1 MRDLILLFLICFYSV
16 FLMVF
21 FLDVL
26 VNSNMFTTLFE
37 YITFKELIAINF
49 ILGYIISIVLESFKI
64 YQKLLD
70 YYDVSRQFAA
80 ILIHMVI
87 YTLIPA
93 GAIIVALYVL
103 YYSRVKLITFF
114 KNKGQ
119 RV

>member
-1 MRDLILLFLICFYSV
+1 MRDLILLFLICFYTI

-21 FLDVL
+21 FGDVS
-26 VNSNMFTTLFE
+26 VNGSMFATLFE
-37 YITFKELIAINF
+37 YISFKELIAINF
-49 ILGYIISIVLESFKI
+49 ILGYILSIVLESFKI

-87 YTLIPA
+87 YTLIPT
-93 GAIIVALYVL
+93 GAIVVALYVL
-103 YYSRVKLITFF
+103 YYSRVKLIKFF
-114 KNKGQ
+114 ENKGQ